1 MKSPPR
7 IFAVIPAAGLSR
19 RMGRPKLTL
28 PLGETT
34 VIEHVLS
41 AVDAPEIAAR
51 IITVR
56 ADDHALAELVTRA
69 GATVLSPRYDPADMR
84 ESVEAGLGFVEEH
97 YTPAKTDAWMLLPGD
112 SVGLTRHAVS
122 TLLTAWRTCDADML
136 VPRWQ
141 DKGGHPTLFRWP
153 LADVLR
159 KLDGSLGVNALRK
172 RPDVSVLEHHMT
184 EPGVIQ
190 DMDTPADYDTVLK
203 SRRDS
208 RSI

>member
-1 MKSPPR
+1 MKSPQR

-28 PLGETT
+28 PLGESTI
-34 VIEHVLS
+34 IEHVLA
-41 AVDAPEIAAR
+41 AVDVPEVSGR
-51 IITVR
+51 VVTVR
-56 ADDHALAELVTRA
+56 THDHALAELVIRA
-69 GATVLSPRYDPADMR
+69 GAKVMSPRRDPADMR
-84 ESVEAGLGFVEEH
+84 QSVEAALQFVEEH
-97 YTPAKTDAWMLLPGD
+97 YLPTETDAWMLLPGD

-122 TLLTAWRTCDADML
+122 RLLTLWTSCDADIL

-141 DKGGHPTLFRWP
+141 GKGGHPTLFRWP
-153 LADVLR
+153 LTDVLR

-172 RPDVSVLEHHMT
+172 LPEVRVLEHEMN

-190 DMDTPADYDTVLK
+190 DMDTPDDYDKVLK

-208 RSI
+208 SST